1 LSSNLLVG
9 MTSTATGVVT
19 ITGGS
24 ISVTNGVFGVGN
36 DGTAGGTGGVAHVTV
51 SDGLLDA
58 ASILVGDTA
67 GSDCSLT
74 VTGTGYVRARGG
86 LRSNGIKTTVVNG
99 GTLEVVDGPA
109 QPFEDPILFDR
120 IVVSYLADGK
130 LIVSNGTVKTPG
142 MLVGGSP
149 GNTGTLEVPGGNTSV
164 FSNMTVGF
172 VACTATGLVTVTGG
186 SLYVTNGGA
195 AVLEVRSGTFTVS
208 SGLVEVDT
216 LVVTNPCAR
225 LVHTGG
231 TLLYGQLVLDP
242 NQSAVGDGIPNGWK
256 QQYNLDPFDPNLGN
270 EYATGS
276 GFSNLQEYLAGFNP
290 NNPAAY
296 PRVISVARVNTT
308 NINVTYL
315 GANGDSTYVP
325 GIATRTNV
333 LEFTTG
339 TANGSYSPNN
349 FASTGQTNILSGGT
363 GFGVV
368 TNMIDS
374 GGGTNTPSRYY
385 RVRVLVP

>member
-1 LSSNLLVG
+1 
-9 MTSTATGVVT
+9 MVT
-19 ITGGS
+19 
-24 ISVTNGVFGVGN
+24 
-36 DGTAGGTGGVAHVTV
+36 
-51 SDGLLDA
+51 
-58 ASILVGDTA
+58 
-67 GSDCSLT
+67 
-74 VTGTGYVRARGG
+74 
-86 LRSNGIKTTVVNG
+86 G

-109 QPFEDPILFDR
+109 ELFEDPILFDS
-120 IVVSYLADGK
+120 IVVSYQADGK
-130 LIVSNGTVKTPG
+130 LVVSNGTVRTPG
-142 MLVGGSP
+142 MIVGASA
-149 GNTGTLEVPGGNTSV
+149 GNTGTLVLAGGTTSV

-172 VACTATGLVTVTGG
+172 VGCSATGIVTVGG
-186 SLYVTNGGA
+186 GNLYVTNATGN
-195 AVLEVRSGTFTVS
+195 AVLDVRSGTFTVS
-208 SGLVEVDT
+208 SGYVQVDK
-216 LVVTNPCAR
+216 LVVTSACAR
-225 LVHTGG
+225 VVHTGG
-231 TLLYGQLVLDP
+231 QLIYSQLVLDP
-242 NQSAVGDGIPNGWK
+242 NQNAVGDGIANGWK

-349 FASTGQTNILSGGT
+349 FASTGQTNILSGGVGLGT
-363 GFGVV
+363 V
-368 TNMIDS
+368 TNMIDVS
-374 GGGTNTPSRYY
+374 GATNTPSRYY